1 MSEPFC
7 LNRRSAKVCFWPKA
21 AICEHQLSAISPSV
35 VDDSC
40 AEYLAQQPGRGLNVE
55 HCETDMIYSPYSAEH
70 RDFPPHGR
78 ARKEEIS
85 GFNAG
90 AHSSVTQ

>member
-1 MSEPFC
+1 MLIRYLPR
-7 LNRRSAKVCFWPKA
+7 LTGNGTKA

-55 HCETDMIYSPYSAEH
+55 HCETDMISSPYSAEH
-70 RDFPPHGR
+70 GGFLLMAAPERRRSAGSTLVRIPP
-78 ARKEEIS
+78 
-85 GFNAG
+85 
-90 AHSSVTQ
+90 